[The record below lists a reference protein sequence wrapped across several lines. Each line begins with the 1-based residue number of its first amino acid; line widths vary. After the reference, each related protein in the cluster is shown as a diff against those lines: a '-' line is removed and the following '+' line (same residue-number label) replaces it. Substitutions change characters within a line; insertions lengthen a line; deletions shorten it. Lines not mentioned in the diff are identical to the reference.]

1 MGLLGPTVG
10 RLYDRVGPR
19 PLVVPGAI
27 AVTAAVWAFALLLDV
42 NSSVWLVAAI
52 QTTLFLGFAFLF
64 PPLFTA
70 SLGSLPMHLYSHGSA
85 LIATI
90 QQVAG
95 AAGAA
100 IFVALFTVSLAAS
113 GTTDV
118 TVAAPSDIADGARA
132 AFLMAA
138 FVSLGILATALLV
151 RKPVAPEISD
161 ASLTAEAEAAAH

>member
-1 MGLLGPTVG
+1 
-10 RLYDRVGPR
+10 
-19 PLVVPGAI
+19 
-27 AVTAAVWAFALLLDV
+27 
-42 NSSVWLVAAI
+42 
-52 QTTLFLGFAFLF
+52 
-64 PPLFTA
+64 
-70 SLGSLPMHLYSHGSA
+70 MHLYSHGSA

-100 IFVALFTVSLAAS
+100 VFVALFTIGLTAS

-118 TVAAPSDIADGARA
+118 SVAEPSAIAGGAQL
-132 AFLMAA
+132 AFLAGA
-138 FVSLGILATALLV
+138 VVSLGIVAAALFV